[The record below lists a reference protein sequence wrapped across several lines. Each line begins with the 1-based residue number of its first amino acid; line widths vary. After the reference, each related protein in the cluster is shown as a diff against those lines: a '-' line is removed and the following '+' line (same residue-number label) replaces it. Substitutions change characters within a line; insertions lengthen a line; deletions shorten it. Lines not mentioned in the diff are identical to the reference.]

1 MALKDILVS
10 VDAGKAARGRLDYA
24 VGLAAAHGAN
34 LTAITVGHL
43 PVMPGFV
50 AAQLPREIR
59 DMQEETLRGEI
70 AAVEA
75 MARGASRPGV
85 EIAFRSA
92 RGNVIDQTVE
102 HARYFDVTVV
112 GQDLDS
118 DERALAGTQ
127 GLPEAVVLESGRPVL
142 ILPAFG
148 GFPTFGE
155 RVLVAWNGSREAA
168 RAVADA
174 MPILVKAK
182 QVTVLSANPAG
193 AGTRLPGADIALHL
207 TRHGVK
213 AEAATARAD
222 DLGIGDLLLSRAADM
237 SADMIVMGA
246 YGRSRMREI
255 VLGGATRSLLQT
267 MTVPVFMAH

>member
-10 VDAGKAARGRLDYA
+10 VDGGKGARARLDFA
-24 VGLAAAHGAN
+24 VDLAAAHGAQ
-34 LTAITVGHL
+34 LTAIHVSHL
-43 PVMPGFV
+43 PVVPGFV
-50 AAQLPREIR
+50 ASQVPKIIR
-59 DMQEETLRGEI
+59 DMQDETLRGEV

-75 MARGASRPGV
+75 AVRAASRPGV
-85 EIAFRSA
+85 EIAFRPV
-92 RGNVIDQTVE
+92 RGDVLDVTVA
-102 HARYFDVTVV
+102 HGRYFDVTVV
-112 GQDLDS
+112 GQDMDS
-118 DERALAGTQ
+118 DERAIAGTQ

-142 ILPAFG
+142 IVPAFG
-148 GFPTFGE
+148 QFAGHGE

-182 QVTVLSANPAG
+182 QVMVLSANPEG
-193 AGTRLPGADIALHL
+193 AGRRLPGADIALHL
-207 TRHGVK
+207 ARHGVK

-222 DLGIGDLLLSRAADM
+222 DVGIGDLLLSRAADM

-246 YGRSRMREI
+246 YGHSRMREV
-255 VLGGATRSLLQT
+255 VLGGATRSLLAT